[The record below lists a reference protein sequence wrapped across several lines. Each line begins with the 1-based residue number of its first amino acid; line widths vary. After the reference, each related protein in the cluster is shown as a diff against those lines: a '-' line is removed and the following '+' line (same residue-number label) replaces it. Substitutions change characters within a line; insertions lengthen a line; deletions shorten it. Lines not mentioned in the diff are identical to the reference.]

1 MKKLMCVILSVVMR
15 LSFTA
20 GAFAAEASELTSIVG
35 IAKSRLAVPEVFTE
49 FESEKYTVGGEN
61 VYNLIWRTTGED
73 YSEIYASVLASGEIV
88 SYNYHDADR
97 NYDKT
102 GVAAYEKEEYLK
114 TAQEWI
120 KHVNPSYTAEL
131 DMDAEVWID
140 GIHSHNV
147 RVTFDRKVNGIPVQN
162 DYVYVSLDKYTGVVT
177 AMNAQ
182 WVHPEKIA
190 DAKNIIS
197 AEEAG
202 KILGDTAH
210 LRLRYE
216 KLRDEA
222 HAVLMYSPTRFGMMI
237 NAETGEEFTVEY
249 VDREE
254 GDAGG
259 GAMSGATN
267 DSAANEKFES
277 SLSREELENIEEMES
292 LLTKVELSDKIKKMT
307 NTAVS
312 SFTVKSVNY
321 RNVGSAEDKKAYE
334 ARVYLTNGNGESA
347 NVTFD
352 AKTGELKSLYTY
364 LEYNP
369 NKKQIKKREDM
380 KQTAKRFIGTWAAD
394 VADKARVFEYGD
406 EGKNVSGHFV
416 FTHDEGGIEYAGN
429 SIRIRVD
436 ESTGKILSFSKSWD
450 KEITF
455 ETPENVISLDEA
467 TEKYIDAAAA
477 TLYYIGNKREMYASN
492 NAAELALIYRFSDSA
507 PAYVNAKTVECYDWN
522 MGQEQNEPE
531 KYTLQEDVLGHWAEK
546 AVKTL
551 ADNGIVISYDEKF
564 RPDEAITQ
572 KEIALLM
579 DCFDGG
585 YRPYE
590 VTENDYKSYIERL
603 VRQDVIKSGEKN
615 PDKKVTREECAAYLV
630 RMFGYGS
637 AAELSGIYKTGFS
650 DEAQISADKIG
661 CVALAKGLGLVSGTG
676 GKFNP
681 KKNVTRAE
689 LAMMLYNALDK

>member
-1 MKKLMCVILSVVMR
+1 MCVILSVVML
-15 LSFTA
+15 LSLC
-20 GAFAAEASELTSIVG
+20 GVAFAAEDSELTNVVR
-35 IAKSRLAVPEVFTE
+35 IAKSRLGVSAAFTE
-49 FESEKYTVGGEN
+49 FESEKYTAGGEN
-61 VYNLIWRTTGED
+61 VYNLFWRTAGEE
-73 YSEIYASVLASGEIV
+73 YSEIYASVLSSGEIV

-97 NYDKT
+97 DYDKT

-120 KHVNPSYTAEL
+120 KRVNPSYTAEL

-147 RVTFDRKVNGIPVQN
+147 RVTFDRKVNGVPVQN
-162 DYVYVSLDKYTGVVT
+162 DYVYISVDKYTGVVT
-177 AMNAQ
+177 AMNSQ
-182 WVHPEKIA
+182 WVHPEKIS
-190 DAKNIIS
+190 DAENIIS

-202 KILGDTAH
+202 KILGETAQ

-216 KLRDEA
+216 KLRDEKY
-222 HAVLMYSPTRFGMMI
+222 AVLMYSPMRFGMMI
-237 NAETGEEFTVEY
+237 NAETGEEFIVEY
-249 VDREE
+249 VDSEE

-267 DSAANEKFES
+267 DSVTNDKMETMLTEK
-277 SLSREELENIEEMES
+277 ELESIEEIES
-292 LLTKVELSDKIKKMT
+292 LLTKAELSEKIKKMA

-312 SFTVKSVNY
+312 SFTVKSVSY
-321 RNVGSAEDKKAYE
+321 RNVGSAEEEKVYE

-352 AKTGELKSLYTY
+352 AVTGELKSLYTY

-369 NKKQIKKREDM
+369 DKKQIKKRDDM
-380 KQTAKRFIGTWAAD
+380 KQSAKRFIDTWAAD
-394 VADKARVFEYGD
+394 IADKARVFEYD
-406 EGKNVSGHFV
+406 DATENASGYFV

-450 KEITF
+450 KEIAF
-455 ETPENVISLDEA
+455 ETPENIISLDEA
-467 TEKYIDAAAA
+467 TEKYIDVAAAA
-477 TLYYIGNKREMYASN
+477 LYYIGNKREMYASN
-492 NAAELALIYRFSDSA
+492 NAAELALIYRFSDNA
-507 PAYVNAKTVECYDWN
+507 PAFVNAKTGECYDWN

-531 KYTLQEDVLGHWAEK
+531 EYTLQEDVRGHWAEK

-551 ADNGIVISYDEKF
+551 ADNGIVLSYDEQF

-572 KEIALLM
+572 KEIALLV

-603 VRQDVIKSGEKN
+603 VRREVIKPGEKN

-650 DEAQISADKIG
+650 DEAAISADKIG
-661 CVALAKGLGLVSGTG
+661 YVALAKGLGLVSGNS
-676 GKFNP
+676 GKFSP
-681 KKNVTRAE
+681 KANVTRAE